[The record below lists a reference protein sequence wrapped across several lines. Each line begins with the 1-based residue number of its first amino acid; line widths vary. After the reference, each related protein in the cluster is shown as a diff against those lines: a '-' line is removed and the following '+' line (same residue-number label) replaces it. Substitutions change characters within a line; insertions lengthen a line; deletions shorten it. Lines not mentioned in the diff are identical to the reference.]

1 MSGIRIAAAM
11 ILAAATV
18 YANLTGVA
26 RAEEAL
32 TADQKNAVEEVVRQ
46 YILDHPEV
54 VIESMRRMEQKRKAR
69 EKATVTSAIKSR
81 KKELLDD
88 PDTPFAGPKDG
99 DVVIVEF
106 FDYHCGVC
114 KRVLPIVQK
123 ILKSDPKV
131 KLVYKEWP
139 ILGPASVTAARAAL
153 ASHKQGKY
161 VPFHNAMMKA
171 NGRLTKNRILAIATG
186 LGMDPVKLEND
197 MKTREIDS
205 ILSRNLQLADA
216 ITLNGTPSFIIGGKL
231 IRGGRPFDSMMDLIR
246 RERARVKNGGKS

>member
-1 MSGIRIAAAM
+1 MSGFRIAAAM
-11 ILAAATV
+11 IVVATV

-32 TADQKNAVEEVVRQ
+32 TADQKKAVEELVRQ
-46 YILDHPEV
+46 YILDNPNV
-54 VIESMRRMEQKRKAR
+54 LIESMRRMDQKRKAE
-69 EKATVTSAIKSR
+69 EKAKVSSAIKSR
-81 KKELLDD
+81 KKELLED
-88 PDTPFAGPKDG
+88 PDAPFAGPKDS

-123 ILKSDPKV
+123 MLKSDAKV

-161 VPFHNAMMKA
+161 IPFHNAMMKA

-186 LGMDPVKLEND
+186 LGMDPVKLEKD
-197 MKTREIDS
+197 MKAREIDS
-205 ILSRNLQLADA
+205 ILSRNLQLSDA
-216 ITLNGTPSFIIGGKL
+216 ITLNGTPSFIIGNTL
-231 IRGGRPFDSMMDLIR
+231 IRGGRSYDSMMGLIR
-246 RERARVKNGGKS
+246 KERARVKNGGKS